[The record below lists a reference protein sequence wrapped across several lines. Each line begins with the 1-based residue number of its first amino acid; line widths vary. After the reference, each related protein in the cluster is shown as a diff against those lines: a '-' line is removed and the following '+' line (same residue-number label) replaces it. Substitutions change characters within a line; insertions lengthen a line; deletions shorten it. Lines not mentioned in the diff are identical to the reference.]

1 MLTLLE
7 VLIINSAGMH
17 LMLNT
22 SHVCLYLASYSGVD
36 GTANAWVLLL
46 EPRSRDLKPA
56 PAGKRRR
63 RKQPP
68 QWEDSVHPVNKLPWF
83 KRRPLHEIR
92 SVRVDTILMRVRV
105 APAFTYNADDG
116 QISNDGYLLSH
127 GMYNFDLRGKNE
139 KVFVCDCE

>member
-1 MLTLLE
+1 ML
-7 VLIINSAGMH
+7 A
-17 LMLNT
+17 T

-46 EPRSRDLKPA
+46 EPRSRVQKPVA
-56 PAGKRRR
+56 AGKRQRM
-63 RKQPP
+63 KQTR

-83 KRRPLHEIR
+83 KRRPLNEIR
-92 SVRVDTILMRVRV
+92 SVKVDTILMRVRV